1 MVKIAPSI
9 LSADFCNLER
19 DIGRVSA
26 ADWLHVDVMDGAFVP
41 NLTIGVPVVAS
52 IRKHTGMFLDV
63 HLMIDK
69 PVRYIDQFCQA
80 GADLLSVHLEA
91 DHPTRIADALHAMEA
106 NGVKK
111 AVALRPIT
119 SARAVLPYLEQLDMV
134 LVMTV
139 EPGFG
144 GQKFMESQL
153 DTIREVR
160 SLIDRYNPACEL
172 EVDGGIG
179 PGTAEQVIEAG
190 ANVLVAGSAVYGA
203 EDPAKAIQALRRS
216 L

>member
-19 DIGRVSA
+19 DIRRVSA
-26 ADWLHVDVMDGAFVP
+26 ADWLHVDVMDGLFVP

-52 IRKHTGMFLDV
+52 IRRHTQMFLDV

-69 PVRYIDQFCQA
+69 PERYIFAQA

-91 DHPTRIADALHAMEA
+91 DHPTRIAAALRAMEA

-119 SARAVLPYLEQLDMV
+119 SAKAVLPYLEQLDMV

-144 GQKFMESQL
+144 GQAFMEQQL

-172 EVDGGIG
+172 EVDGGIA
-179 PGTAEQVIEAG
+179 PGTAEKVIEAG

-203 EDPAKAIQALRRS
+203 EDPARAIELLRTAR
-216 L
+216 

>member
-1 MVKIAPSI
+1 MIKIAPSI
-9 LSADFCNLER
+9 LSADFANLER
-19 DIGRVSA
+19 DIKKVSS
-26 ADWLHVDVMDGAFVP
+26 ADYLHVDVMDGAFVP
-41 NLTIGVPVVAS
+41 NITIGVPVVRS
-52 IRKHTGMFLDV
+52 IRKCTDMFLDV
-63 HLMIDK
+63 HLMVEK
-69 PVRYIDQFCQA
+69 PVRYIEAFAGA

-91 DHPTRIADALHAMEA
+91 DHPTRIAAALRAMEA

-119 SARAVLPYLEQLDMV
+119 SAKAVLPYLEQLDMV

-160 SLIDRYNPACEL
+160 GLIDRYHPACEL
-172 EVDGGIG
+172 EVDGGIA
-179 PGTAEQVIEAG
+179 PGTAEKVIEAG

-203 EDPAKAIQALRRS
+203 EDPARAIELLRTAR
-216 L
+216 